1 MLSEFSKNEKLSHL
15 REVVSTISRLS
26 DLRSKLCDGLPWQE
40 LNQTGLTVEA
50 IKAYRREHDCTLME
64 AKNYI
69 DSVNLQLKST

>member
-15 REVVSTISRLS
+15 KEVVATIGRLS

-40 LNQTGLTVEA
+40 LNQAGLTVEA

-69 DSVNLQLKST
+69 DSVNQQLKST